1 MKGKKIPDLES
12 EMPLKKSSGQMY
24 PWVTHTH
31 SHLGGRCGHGCS
43 YCYVQK
49 MAERF
54 PNMKA
59 RYSGPVCMV
68 EKELEVEYGEG
79 RTIFIEH
86 MNDIWG
92 PGVDVFDLIRLWD
105 HIGAW
110 PNNIYVFQSKNP
122 CWNEAQIRDCDMV
135 GTTIETNRH
144 FDFIMGQAPYPL
156 DRKQAMVELK
166 NRRPEVKRF
175 VTIEPIMDFDLA
187 QLALMIDEIE
197 PAFVNI
203 GADSKSDD
211 LPEPPWSKVVNLI
224 EKLGTLK
231 IEVRQKR
238 NLERLR
244 R

>member
-1 MKGKKIPDLES
+1 
-12 EMPLKKSSGQMY
+12 MPLKKSDGNMY

-31 SHLGGRCGHGCS
+31 SHLGGKCGHSCS

-68 EKELEVEYGEG
+68 EKELEVRYGKR
-79 RTIFIEH
+79 RTIFVEH
-86 MNDIWG
+86 MNDIFG
-92 PGVDVFDLIRLWD
+92 PTVDVHDKIKIWD
-105 HIGAW
+105 HLAQW
-110 PNNIYVFQSKNP
+110 PDNVYVFQSKNP
-122 CWNEAQIRDCDMV
+122 HWNDEHIRDCDIF

-144 FDFIMGQAPYPL
+144 VEEIMGKAPFPL
-156 DRKQAMVELK
+156 DRKRSMVALKEL
-166 NRRPEVKRF
+166 RPEVRRF

-187 QLALMIDEIE
+187 ELAYMIEQIE

-203 GADSKSDD
+203 GADSKGDG
-211 LPEPPWSKVVNLI
+211 LPEPPWRKVIDLI

-231 IEVRQKR
+231 IEVRRKS